1 MPAGKSIFNSATI
14 KHFENLQN
22 FCVCFRQILFLHS
35 RSFSRFVGGEVHIR
49 KEKVWKNVLNRRD
62 N

>member
-1 MPAGKSIFNSATI
+1 MPAGESIFNSATI

-22 FCVCFRQILFLHS
+22 FSH
-35 RSFSRFVGGEVHIR
+35 FVGCEVYIR